1 MSSRD
6 SFLAAIVLSVLIFWS
21 AGCIPVDD
29 LGGYWDKGV
38 IDPALEGHWK
48 QLGMKFRSEDNYV
61 SFVKSGEHY
70 LQESNTALFI
80 PEGVPKVGIRT
91 RTLLL
96 GKHKFLIYDV
106 AQYYRDLSKASL
118 EAAAKMALE
127 SEETIDPNELQ
138 KHAPDI
144 EAPCKGALQKYEVKG
159 DTLIF
164 YSLNNRILSEA
175 IEAGSVKGVI
185 PKEEERMLPKISK
198 LDNDSIQFLIRIAN
212 DPNSWT
218 QQTRY
223 KRIQDLQKAL
233 KKSRSYPAT
242 AKTLKNTIVD
252 VKLPDLKYFAE
263 GKVHVLLRHLQ
274 ASPEWRVF
282 IEGQRMVCHRRKK
295 QDGSWNDPDS
305 DAGFH
310 SEYLNESSK
319 SEDPWFPIDNQDK
332 AAPMNERNWQQIRY
346 LFRFEKKPFGFHPVW
361 AKEPHVM
368 KFNPLAGTI
377 KIKLKSSNQ
386 GIESYLAIGQPNLW
400 FEVFEQTWHE
410 SRKKTRNA
418 LRLLKKF
425 LGEVR
430 KAEKEIEQNGY
441 ATKLVPAGTFRRGR
455 PSLEVKQNYANPN
468 YFDYNVR
475 ACVNPGAQGYVYV
488 KVFNLVT
495 KKYLSEEQMGW
506 STREY
511 LGWSKNPN
519 TLFLYSD
526 RIGISTSTL
535 DLPLDAR
542 FELWLHSSDGSPERK
557 LIEKTLSVA
566 KAEK

>member
-1 MSSRD
+1 MISRN
-6 SFLAAIVLSVLIFWS
+6 LLLCAAATTILLFS
-21 AGCIPVDD
+21 AIGCIPIDD
-29 LGGYWDKGV
+29 LAGYWDKGV
-38 IDPALEGHWK
+38 IDPGLEGHWK
-48 QLGMKFRSEDNYV
+48 QLGMQFRSEDSYI
-61 SFVKSGEHY
+61 SFVKSGDYY

-80 PEGVPKVGIRT
+80 PDGVPKVGIRT

-127 SEETIDPNELQ
+127 SEETIDPNELK
-138 KHAPDI
+138 KHTPDI
-144 EAPCKGALQKYEVKG
+144 EAPFKGALQRYEVKG

-164 YSLNNRILSEA
+164 YSLNNRVLSEA

-198 LDNDSIQFLIRIAN
+198 LDNDSVQFLLRIAS

-223 KRIQDLQKAL
+223 KRIQDLRKAL
-233 KKSRSYPAT
+233 KKSQTYPAT

-252 VKLPDLKYFAE
+252 VNLPDLKYFAE

-295 QDGSWNDPDS
+295 QDGKWNDSDS

-310 SEYLNESSK
+310 HEYLNEYSK
-319 SEDPWFPIDNQDK
+319 SEDPWFPIDNQDR

-346 LFRFEKKPFGFHPVW
+346 LFRFEEKPFGFHPVW

-368 KFNPLAGTI
+368 KLNPLAGKI
-377 KIKLKSSNQ
+377 NIKLKSSNQ
-386 GIESYLAIGQPNLW
+386 GIESYLAIGQPSLW

-418 LRLLKKF
+418 LRLLKEF
-425 LGEVR
+425 LRKVR
-430 KAEKEIEQNGY
+430 KAEKEIETNGY
-441 ATKLVPAGTFRRGR
+441 ASKLILPESVREGK
-455 PSLEVKQNYANPN
+455 PSLELKQNYANPG
-468 YFDYNVR
+468 YIDYT
-475 ACVNPGAQGYVYV
+475 ATAWVNPGTQGYVYL
-488 KVFNLVT
+488 KVFNLASEE
-495 KKYLSEEQMGW
+495 YLSNTAWPIKEYIGW
-506 STREY
+506 ST
-511 LGWSKNPN
+511 NPD
-519 TLFLYSD
+519 TLFLFSN
-526 RIGISTSTL
+526 RIGIYTEKLTL
-535 DLPLDAR
+535 PFDAR
-542 FELWLHSSDGSPERK
+542 FEVCLHPSDGSPERK
-557 LIEKTLSVA
+557 LIETILRIAST
-566 KAEK
+566 EK

>member
-1 MSSRD
+1 M
-6 SFLAAIVLSVLIFWS
+6 
-21 AGCIPVDD
+21 
-29 LGGYWDKGV
+29 
-38 IDPALEGHWK
+38 
-48 QLGMKFRSEDNYV
+48 
-61 SFVKSGEHY
+61 
-70 LQESNTALFI
+70 
-80 PEGVPKVGIRT
+80 
-91 RTLLL
+91 
-96 GKHKFLIYDV
+96 
-106 AQYYRDLSKASL
+106 
-118 EAAAKMALE
+118 
-127 SEETIDPNELQ
+127 
-138 KHAPDI
+138 
-144 EAPCKGALQKYEVKG
+144 
-159 DTLIF
+159 
-164 YSLNNRILSEA
+164 
-175 IEAGSVKGVI
+175 
-185 PKEEERMLPKISK
+185 PKENERMLPKISK
-198 LDNDSIQFLIRIAN
+198 LDNDSVQFLLRIAN

-274 ASPEWRVF
+274 ASPEWKVF

-295 QDGSWNDPDS
+295 QDGNWNDPDS

-310 SEYLNESSK
+310 NEYLNENSK

-332 AAPMNERNWQQIRY
+332 AAPMNERNSQQIRY
-346 LFRFEKKPFGFHPVW
+346 LFRFEEKPFGFHPVW

-368 KFNPLAGTI
+368 KLNPLAGTI
-377 KIKLKSSNQ
+377 NIKLKSSNQ
-386 GIESYLAIGQPNLW
+386 GIESYLAIGQQSLW

-418 LRLLKKF
+418 LRLLKEF

-441 ATKLVPAGTFRRGR
+441 AAKLVPAGTFRRGR

-475 ACVNPGAQGYVYV
+475 AFVNPGAQGYVYV

-535 DLPLDAR
+535 DLPLDAG
-542 FELWLHSSDGSPERK
+542 FELWLHPSDGGPEKR
-557 LIEKTLSVA
+557 LIEKTLRVA
-566 KAEK
+566 RTDK